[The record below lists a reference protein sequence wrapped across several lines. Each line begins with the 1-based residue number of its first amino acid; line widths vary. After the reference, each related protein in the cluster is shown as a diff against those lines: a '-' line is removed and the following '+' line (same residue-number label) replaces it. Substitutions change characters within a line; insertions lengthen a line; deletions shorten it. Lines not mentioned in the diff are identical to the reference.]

1 MSDPSSPLFRAEVT
15 AALSQQALGN
25 IRLAQPI
32 SSWLIAGVASVIA
45 ITLMLFISL
54 ASFDRKARVT
64 GIVVPST
71 GSISLSTNSTGILSK
86 FFVKEGDTVRVGQA
100 LFEISNER
108 QNNQG
113 EISELIGQQLAL
125 RRQTL
130 GSELRSSISQA
141 QEKTDSL
148 NLRLKNNEKEAL
160 QLEHEIGLMER
171 RQRLSQENINR
182 FETLQN
188 NGYVSS
194 AQVQQKQD
202 ETIDISSRLSALK
215 RNQLQIIST
224 RFAIE
229 ADLKNTISNLETTR
243 SQIQR
248 SIAAVDQEILENQS
262 RKSILVKAQQ
272 NGIITTINGQTGQQ
286 VSPGQTLA
294 TLIPSSDVEDNYQQT
309 KSLTMEVQLYAP
321 SRTSGFISEGQEV
334 LIRYT
339 AFPYQKFGLHKGVIE
354 SVSTTPIAPSE
365 LPTNLASTILSN
377 AQQNI
382 LGFNSNEALFRI
394 KVKLEKQSIDTYGH
408 AQKLKSGM
416 TLEAD
421 ILQDK
426 RKIWE
431 WLAEPI
437 LAVAKR

>member
-1 MSDPSSPLFRAEVT
+1 MSDSLSPLFRAQVT
-15 AALSQQALGN
+15 NALSQQAFGS

-32 SSWLIAGVASVIA
+32 SSWLIAAVASVIA
-45 ITLMLFISL
+45 ITLILFICL

-71 GSISLSTNSTGILSK
+71 GAISLSTNTSGILSRL
-86 FFVKEGDTVRVGQA
+86 FVKEGETVKVGQA

-108 QNNQG
+108 QNSQG
-113 EISELIGQQLAL
+113 EISDLIGQQLAL

-130 GSELRSSISQA
+130 SSELRLSVSDA
-141 QEKTDSL
+141 QERTDSL
-148 NLRLKNNEKEAL
+148 NLRMKNTEKEAI
-160 QLEHEIGLMER
+160 QLEHEVALMER

-182 FETLQN
+182 FEALQN

-194 AQVQQKQD
+194 AQVQQKQ
-202 ETIDISSRLSALK
+202 EEIIDISSRLSALK

-224 RFAIE
+224 RLAIE
-229 ADLKNTISNLETTR
+229 ADIKNTISNLETAR
-243 SQIQR
+243 SQLQR
-248 SIAAVDQEILENQS
+248 SIAAIDQEILENQS
-262 RKSILVKAQQ
+262 HKSILVKAQQ
-272 NGIITTINGQTGQQ
+272 SGIITTINGQTGQQ

-294 TLIPSSDVEDNYQQT
+294 TLIPSVDGDDSYQQA
-309 KSLTMEVQLYAP
+309 KMLTMEVQLYAP
-321 SRTSGFISEGQEV
+321 SRTSGFVSVGQEV

-339 AFPYQKFGLHKGVIE
+339 AFPYQKFGLQKGVIE
-354 SVSTTPIAPSE
+354 SVSTTPIAPNE

-382 LGFNSNEALFRI
+382 LGFNSNEALYRI
-394 KVKLEKQSIDTYGH
+394 KVKLEKQSIAAYGQT
-408 AQKLKSGM
+408 QKLKSGM